1 MSNGKVT
8 VSKEVADAIEK
19 ARKEYGDRQI
29 LEVAFDPNNGWET
42 GGAKPLNDVDPM
54 LLAIA
59 LVNGY
64 EVERTPYDQLREYY
78 ESNSAWVED
87 PGSYVPTERQRFIGR
102 NQGVLKTLKILGI
115 TVEGVNDFFPKEAPL

>member
-1 MSNGKVT
+1 MA
-8 VSKEVADAIEK
+8 EAILQLRRECVGNYRIINRVQC
-19 ARKEYGDRQI
+19 A
-29 LEVAFDPNNGWET
+29 AET
-42 GGAKPLNDVDPM
+42 GPALTLKAWAFYSSSKGTPDKLM
-54 LLAIA
+54 QA

-64 EVERTPYDQLREYY
+64 EVERTPHDQLREYY

-115 TVEGVNDFFPKEAPL
+115 TVEGVNDLFPKEAPL